1 MRTLVVSDLHLGA
14 SIQHSV
20 LARPEPLERLL
31 AAVDGVDRLVLLGD
45 IVELLERDPA
55 RAMEAAE
62 ATLRAIGARVGRERE
77 VVLVPGNHDVPL
89 IAAWVRARPTELT
102 VDTPI
107 PLNATAALAAVTGWL
122 SPAQVRVHY
131 PGVWLSDRVWATH
144 GHYVGRRVGR
154 RARKDGAGVQ
164 PIDYERASRGLTLH
178 RIEAGIMRALPGPA
192 ATLTEDVAELARALT
207 MPLPRRL
214 LHRRMS
220 ALTSALL
227 AVQVRRSNIPTLANV
242 AASLGVDADWILFGH
257 VHRLGPLAG
266 DRLLEWQG
274 PRGRPSIANTGSWV
288 YEPLLV
294 HHATPPH
301 PYWPGGSVLLED
313 ERPPVARGLLDDLAA
328 DALH

>member
-1 MRTLVVSDLHLGA
+1 MRTLVISDLHLGA

-31 AAVDGVDRLVLLGD
+31 AAVDDVDRLVLLGD
-45 IVELLERDPA
+45 VVELLERHPT
-55 RAMEAAE
+55 RAIEKAAP
-62 ATLRAIGARVGRERE
+62 TLRAIGARVGPERE
-77 VVLVPGNHDVPL
+77 VVLVPGNHDVAL
-89 IAAWVRARPTELT
+89 VAAWVRGRPTELT
-102 VDTPI
+102 VDTRI
-107 PLNATAALAAVTGWL
+107 PLNATAALAAVTEWL
-122 SPAQVRVHY
+122 APAQVRVHY

-144 GHYVGRRVGR
+144 GHYVGRRA
-154 RARKDGAGVQ
+154 RANRSRAE
-164 PIDYERASRGLTLH
+164 PIDYERASRGLTFH
-178 RIEAGIMRALPGPA
+178 RIEAGIMRTMPGPA
-192 ATLTEDVAELARALT
+192 ATLTEDVAELARAFT

-227 AVQVRRSNIPTLANV
+227 AVQVRRSNIPMLANV
-242 AASLGVDADWILFGH
+242 AASLGVDADWVLFGH

-266 DRLLEWQG
+266 EDPLDWQG

-313 ERPPVARGLLDDLAA
+313 GRPPVARGLLDDLAA
-328 DALH
+328 DTLH

>member
-31 AAVDGVDRLVLLGD
+31 AAVDDVDRLVLLGD
-45 IVELLERDPA
+45 VVELLERHPA
-55 RAMEAAE
+55 RALEKAK
-62 ATLRAIGARVGRERE
+62 ATLRAIGARVGPERE
-77 VVLVPGNHDVPL
+77 VVLVPGNHDVSL
-89 IAAWVRARPTELT
+89 VAAWVRARPTELT
-102 VDTPI
+102 VDTPV
-107 PLNATAALAAVTGWL
+107 PLNATGALAAVTGWL
-122 SPAQVRVHY
+122 APAQVRVHY

-144 GHYVGRRVGR
+144 GHYVGRRARSNGS
-154 RARKDGAGVQ
+154 RAQ

-178 RIEAGIMRALPGPA
+178 RIEAGIMRTLPAPA
-192 ATLTEDVAELARALT
+192 ATLTEDMAELARAFT

-242 AASLGVDADWILFGH
+242 ATSLGVDADWILFGH

-266 DRLLEWQG
+266 DRPLDWQG

-313 ERPPVARGLLDDLAA
+313 GHPPIARGLLDDLAA